1 MATDAPPPPPSS
13 SYIDTSALLADDFSP
28 TTHANALLLRTV
40 APNDESIDLSTPL
53 SRVLFDI
60 QEIDT
65 RIHTLATASALP
77 LLEHTQKQTAA
88 AEKVI
93 EDVGAKVTG
102 LTEGYERL
110 EKDVVGRWK
119 EADQVKTVVTRL
131 WETVKIGQSVGRC
144 LQLARQLEGEMG
156 ELEMSMKGGTLSANT
171 TNTPANK
178 LPHRALPTAAQT
190 LASIRALLM
199 ATGPGEDG
207 EHLASITLVKDLQS
221 QFLFPAQSALQ
232 SRGQQ
237 IIREFSLSSV
247 TTTTT
252 TTTSSSQ
259 APGSTAPT
267 TATSAST
274 STSST
279 TSAPQTFAQTTETK
293 ARTTSAVL
301 ALYTLDP
308 SLLLT
313 SLQNYLKTAL
323 TSSLAA
329 FGRALTN
336 LSTLDR
342 TLQEISARCQNIV
355 ALEALLSIVILPS
368 KVPFSSS
375 ASPHSNEPPSAAPP
389 PRKDTPASVP
399 LLQSLDTPSLPSYFW
414 RTLASGLSPRV
425 ADLVSK
431 GGPTTRSLKANK
443 EALRERVRE
452 CVLRGSR
459 PPAGEARA
467 VAVKEGGW
475 EREAAVMVGSVVGAL
490 GR

>member
-1 MATDAPPPPPSS
+1 MASDHPPSS

-28 TTHANALLLRTV
+28 TAHANLLLLKTV

-65 RIHTLATASALP
+65 RIHALATASALP
-77 LLEHTQKQTAA
+77 LLEHIRKQTLA
-88 AEKVI
+88 AEKVV

-102 LTEGYERL
+102 LKEGHERL
-110 EKDVVGRWK
+110 QIDVVERWK
-119 EADQVKTVVTRL
+119 SADEVKTVVTRL
-131 WETVKIGQSVGRC
+131 WETVKLGQSVGRC
-144 LQLARQLEGEMG
+144 LQLARQLEGQME
-156 ELEMSMKGGTLSANT
+156 ELEISIKVGTLSANS
-171 TNTPANK
+171 NTPANK
-178 LPHRALPTAAQT
+178 LPHRALPTASQT
-190 LASIRALLM
+190 LASIRALLK

-207 EHLASITLVKDLQS
+207 EYLSSIALVKDLQS
-221 QFLFPAQSALQ
+221 QYLFPAQSALQ

-237 IIREFSLSSV
+237 IIREFSLSSASA
-247 TTTTT
+247 
-252 TTTSSSQ
+252 TSTPANNAST
-259 APGSTAPT
+259 STAI
-267 TATSAST
+267 ST

-279 TSAPQTFAQTTETK
+279 TAPQTFAQSMETK
-293 ARTTSAVL
+293 ARTTSAIL
-301 ALYTLDP
+301 ALHTLDT
-308 SLLLT
+308 SLLLA
-313 SLQNYLKTAL
+313 SLQSYLKTAL

-336 LSTLDR
+336 LSTVDR
-342 TLQEISARCQNIV
+342 TLLEISARCQNIV
-355 ALEALLSIVILPS
+355 ALEALLSTVLLPS
-368 KVPFSSS
+368 TAIPPASYSTQALS
-375 ASPHSNEPPSAAPP
+375 APS
-389 PRKDTPASVP
+389 RKGTPASVP

-425 ADLVSK
+425 SDLVSK

-459 PPAGEARA
+459 PPTGEARS
-467 VAVKEGGW
+467 VAVKDGGW